1 MYVHLL
7 QSFIVLTWACM
18 ADRMW
23 KSNDWLLP
31 CSPFTSYDT
40 GFEVDHP
47 KPYSSL
53 QHLVRIFQ
61 MMELLKEQLFQK
73 QVAAT
78 EEEEE
83 EEEEEWDDRRRG
95 VYRPRGF
102 PRSYSSGSWAEL
114 PRTPRLRRPYSSS
127 TSHLPISPAASD
139 SSYEQVRKLVLWIQ
153 MLPQLRIRKECASGR
168 SWQAHTPHSDMFI
181 YNITIDY
188 LWCPIS

>member
-1 MYVHLL
+1 MTDYCHAALSHPMTLVLRWTML
-7 QSFIVLTWACM
+7 SRIVLFNT
-18 ADRMW
+18 
-23 KSNDWLLP
+23 L
-31 CSPFTSYDT
+31 F
-40 GFEVDHP
+40 
-47 KPYSSL
+47 
-53 QHLVRIFQ
+53 FQ

-78 EEEEE
+78 EEEDEE

-153 MLPQLRIRKECASGR
+153 MLAPVENLQRMCFRKVLASTYSSQR
-168 SWQAHTPHSDMFI
+168 HV
-181 YNITIDY
+181 Y
-188 LWCPIS
+188 L